1 MRIHDNCH
9 RAVVN
14 ERHLHV
20 GTEGA
25 GLDGLAEQ
33 HRQVRA
39 ELLVHWHG
47 KVGLGGMDVART
59 VSLARACHQRELADN
74 QNAHLRK
81 VGNGTVHHPLFVV
94 EDSHCDDFAAEVVDI
109 LVCVAVFNSE
119 QQQQSLSYLGFPPA
133 FDVDTR
139 RQYSLYY

>member
-25 GLDGLAEQ
+25 GLYGLAKQ

-81 VGNGTVHHPLFVV
+81 VGDGAVHYALLVV
-94 EDSHCDDFAAEVVDI
+94 EDAHCCDLATEVVDI
-109 LVCVAVFNSE
+109 LFCVTVFDAEKQHQALIN
-119 QQQQSLSYLGFPPA
+119 L
-133 FDVDTR
+133 
-139 RQYSLYY
+139 